1 MSTAGAVVTYVVSW
15 WLFFF
20 MALPFGVRQ
29 DDAPVPGSER
39 GAPGR
44 PRLVPKVLAA
54 TVLAAVATLGV
65 AWLIDSGLIQ
75 VRPVAPP

>member
-20 MALPFGVRQ
+20 MALPFGVRR

-54 TVLAAVATLGV
+54 TALAAVATLGI

-75 VRPVAPP
+75 IRPVAAP

>member
-1 MSTAGAVVTYVVSW
+1 MSYAGAVVTYVVSW

-20 MALPFGVRQ
+20 MALPFGVRA

-44 PRLVPKVLAA
+44 PRLLPKVLAA
-54 TVLAAVATLGV
+54 TTLAAVATFGV

-75 VRPVAPP
+75 VRPSAPP

>member
-1 MSTAGAVVTYVVSW
+1 MSYAGAAVTYIVSW

-44 PRLVPKVLAA
+44 PRLIPKVLAA
-54 TVLAAVATLGV
+54 TALAAVATLGL

-75 VRPVAPP
+75 LRPSAAP